1 MEELLQL
8 CHKKERLVIGLMSGT
23 SLDGIDIV
31 LIKIQGSGT
40 DVKFDILAFETAE
53 IPATTKNQIKQCF
66 EGNTENICKLNY
78 DLGHLYAD
86 KILQFLNKCA
96 FKPEQIDLIGSHGQ
110 TIYHCHQH
118 STLQIGEPEIIAQ
131 KTNTIVISN
140 FRAADIAVGGSGA
153 PLIPYLDYILFHN
166 AKQKTALQN
175 LGGIGNVTFIS
186 GSNPENIIAF
196 DTGPANT
203 ILNELT
209 EIISNGTKSF
219 DENGVYSNQ
228 GEVNSKLLGFL
239 MAHPYFKASLP
250 KSTGREQFGKP
261 YVLDILKKFPKLK
274 QVDVLRTF
282 VNFIATSIWLGYQQ
296 HLPEVE
302 QIYCSGGGAKHPLIL
317 DDLRTLFKDKVKIFD
332 SIKGISSDAKEAV
345 AFAILA
351 NEKVNGTHTNIP
363 SVTGATRKVSLGVI
377 SIPD

>member
-8 CHKKERLVIGLMSGT
+8 YHKTERLVIGLMSGT

-31 LIKIQGSGT
+31 LLKIQGSGT
-40 DVKFDILAFETAE
+40 NIKFEILAFETAE
-53 IPATTKNQIKQCF
+53 IPTSIKKQIKQCF
-66 EGNTENICKLNY
+66 EGNTKNICKLNY

-86 KILQFLNKCA
+86 QIQHFLNKFS

-118 STLQIGEPEIIAQ
+118 STLQIGEPEVIAQ
-131 KTNTIVISN
+131 KTNTVVISN

-153 PLIPYLDYILFHN
+153 PLVPYLDYVLFHEAN
-166 AKQKTALQN
+166 QKTALQN

-186 GSNPENIIAF
+186 GNDPENIIAF

-209 EIISNGTKSF
+209 EIISHGTKSF
-219 DENGVYSNQ
+219 DENGFYSSQ
-228 GEVNSKLLGFL
+228 GKVNSGLLNSL
-239 MAHPYFKASLP
+239 MAHPYFKKSLP

-261 YVLDILKKFPKLK
+261 YMLEILKNYPKIK
-274 QVDVLRTF
+274 PVDILRTF
-282 VNFIATSIWLGYQQ
+282 VKFVATSIWLGYQQ

-302 QIYCSGGGAKHPLIL
+302 QIYCSGGGARHPLIM
-317 DDLRTLFKDKVKIFD
+317 DDLKTLFGDRVKPFD
-332 SIKGISSDAKEAV
+332 AIKGISSDAKEAV

-351 NEKVNGTHTNIP
+351 HEKVNGTPTNIP
-363 SVTGATRKVSLGVI
+363 NVTGASRKVSLGVV
-377 SIPD
+377 SVP